1 MKAVVQRVTDASV
14 TVESKVTG
22 SIGFGLL
29 VYLGVAHNDTQS
41 DADWLAEKIVN
52 LRIFDD
58 SDGKMNL
65 SILDI
70 VNQHE
75 GEVYDNNV
83 NHTGVSGNRR
93 ETNICQ
99 RKNTLIGVLTVSQF
113 TLLGDVRKGR
123 RPSWEKA
130 APPEMAKEL
139 YLYFMSIIR
148 SKGLNSEGG
157 EFQARMKV
165 HYTNEGPVTILLD
178 SAESR

>member
-1 MKAVVQRVTDASV
+1 MKAVVQRVTNASV
-14 TVESKVTG
+14 VVDSKVTG
-22 SIGFGLL
+22 SIRFGLL
-29 VYLGVAHNDTQS
+29 VYLGVAHDDTQS
-41 DADWLAEKIVN
+41 DADWLVEKISH

-58 SDGKMNL
+58 ADGKMNL
-65 SILDI
+65 SLLDI
-70 VNQHE
+70 VNH
-75 GEVYDNNV
+75 GKNMVNGNNV
-83 NHTGVSGNRR
+83 NHENTAGNRR
-93 ETNICQ
+93 ENSIGK

-139 YLYFMSIIR
+139 YLYFMSRIR
-148 SKGLNSEGG
+148 ARGLNSEGG

-165 HYTNEGPVTILLD
+165 NYTNEGPVTILLD